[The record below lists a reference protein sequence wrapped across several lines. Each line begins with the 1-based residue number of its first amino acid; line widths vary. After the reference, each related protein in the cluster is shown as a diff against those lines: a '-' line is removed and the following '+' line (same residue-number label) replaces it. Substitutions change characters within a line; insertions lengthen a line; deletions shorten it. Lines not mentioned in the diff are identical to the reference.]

1 MPQSIVSDRDA
12 VFTSTFWQELMRLM
26 GAKLHMTSA
35 FHPQSDGQL
44 EAANKV
50 ITMYLRC
57 FSGGRP
63 REWLRWLPWAEYVY
77 NTAYQSS
84 LRDTPF
90 HVVYGRHPPSIRSYE
105 VGDTRVAA
113 VAKTM
118 AEREAFLEDVRHR
131 LEQAQAVQKRF
142 YDAKHRAVSYNVGD
156 WVLLRLRNRPVASLS
171 LVPKGKL
178 QPRFFG
184 PYRITEII
192 NDAAVRLALPPQAK
206 IHDVFHV
213 GLLKKWVGTPPDSTP
228 ELPELLH
235 GAVAPA
241 PDRVVRSRL
250 ARGVREV
257 LVRWKG
263 QPASAATWEDLED
276 FITKH
281 PSFQLGDELSVE
293 GGRDVMW
300 GIPYTR
306 RRRARDVRRAAQRA
320 AERAKAKEGAGRFAS
335 G

>member
-1 MPQSIVSDRDA
+1 MPQSIVSDHDA
-12 VFTSTFWQELMRLM
+12 IFTSTFWQELMRLM
-26 GAKLHMTSA
+26 GARLHMTSA
-35 FHPQSDGQL
+35 FHPQSDGQS
-44 EAANKV
+44 EGANKV
-50 ITMYLRC
+50 IAMYLRC
-57 FSGGRP
+57 FTGDRP
-63 REWLRWLPWAEYVY
+63 REWLRWLPWAEYTY

-90 HVVYGRHPPSIRSYE
+90 HVVYGRHPPSLRSYE
-105 VGDTRVAA
+105 AGDTRVAA

-118 AEREAFLEDVRHR
+118 AEREVFLENVRHR

-142 YDAKHRAVSYNVGD
+142 YDNKHRAVVYDVGD
-156 WVLLRLRNRPVASLS
+156 WVLLRLRNRPVASMS
-171 LVPKGKL
+171 LAPKGKL

-184 PYRITEII
+184 PYRVTEI

-213 GLLKKWVGTPPDSTP
+213 GLLKKWMGAPPSSIP

-235 GAVAPA
+235 GAVVPEPA
-241 PDRVVRSRL
+241 RVVRSRL
-250 ARGVREV
+250 ARGVKEV

-263 QPASAATWEDLED
+263 QPASAATWEDWEE
-276 FITKH
+276 FIAKH
-281 PSFQLGDELSVE
+281 PSFQLEDELSVE

-300 GIPYTR
+300 GISYTR
-306 RRRARDVRRAAQRA
+306 RRRARDVRRAAERA
-320 AERAKAKEGAGRFAS
+320 AARATPALEESREIS